1 MPLILILIT
10 KYIIYLL
17 TKSLSGRYDFLRHIP
32 LLLHRRSD
40 EDFIFSFRVL
50 EFYLVFKSLRF
61 LCIRILVLPIGITKS
76 LTLQWLYSF
85 PRTDE
90 LLLLLQ
96 LTIEASLLYTTHV
109 LVLEHKLIDLP
120 LPVLY
125 FPLLLLNEFA

>member
-1 MPLILILIT
+1 
-10 KYIIYLL
+10 
-17 TKSLSGRYDFLRHIP
+17 
-32 LLLHRRSD
+32 
-40 EDFIFSFRVL
+40 
-50 EFYLVFKSLRF
+50 
-61 LCIRILVLPIGITKS
+61 
-76 LTLQWLYSF
+76 LYSF

-109 LVLEHKLIDLP
+109 LVLKHKLIDLP